1 LFDLLTV
8 EEDSDY
14 EKRFDIDLLASRLIE
29 TTEWLMNHDE
39 AKGCPSAI
47 LDSTERPQRCGQ
59 RPILVIL

>member
-1 LFDLLTV
+1 V

-39 AKGCPSAI
+39 AKELSIGYFGA
-47 LDSTERPQRCGQ
+47 STERPQRWQ

>member
-1 LFDLLTV
+1 V

-39 AKGCPSAI
+39 ALSII
-47 LDSTERPQRCGQ
+47 LE
-59 RPILVIL
+59 LVLSGLSVAGSGLFW

>member
-39 AKGCPSAI
+39 AKVVHRLFGASTGAASA
-47 LDSTERPQRCGQ
+47 LRAFL
-59 RPILVIL
+59 LVIL